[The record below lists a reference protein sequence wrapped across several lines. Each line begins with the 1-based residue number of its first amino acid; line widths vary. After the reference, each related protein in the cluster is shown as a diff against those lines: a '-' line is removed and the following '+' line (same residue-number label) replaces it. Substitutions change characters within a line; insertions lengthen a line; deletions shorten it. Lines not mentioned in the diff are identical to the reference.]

1 MQNHHS
7 VHLRVLCALS
17 GSRMKIVHLI
27 ATIGILLALTACGK
41 KGPVRPLEASLPDA
55 VTAVELRQR
64 GDEILLGW
72 QLPTRNQNGTPLETA
87 PVIDIYRG
95 LFDPADNC
103 PECKDLSTL
112 LHAIDPE
119 LPNPARKSG
128 VRYLLLDRQVAADQG
143 YQYTLVPRNQ
153 RGQSGRPLTMRI
165 VFTQPPAAPIDF
177 VVEPHDRSATLQWR
191 SVLPETDQQLIGYN
205 VYRREGKT
213 AEILLNQ
220 RPLTKP
226 TYEDFGLENGKP
238 YSYSIRALLKQDGH
252 PLESLP
258 TAAVSAI
265 PQTGL

>member
-1 MQNHHS
+1 
-7 VHLRVLCALS
+7 
-17 GSRMKIVHLI
+17 MKIVHLI
-27 ATIGILLALTACGK
+27 ATIGILLALSACGK

-55 VTAVELRQR
+55 VTAIELRQR

-72 QLPTRNQNGTPLETA
+72 QLPTRNQNGTPLESA

-112 LHAIDPE
+112 LYSIDPE
-119 LPNPARKSG
+119 LPNPARKIRE
-128 VRYLLLDRQVAADQG
+128 RYLLFDRQVAAEQG

-153 RGQSGRPLTMRI
+153 RGQTGRPMTLRI
-165 VFTQPPAAPIDF
+165 VFTRPAAAPTDF
-177 VVEPHDRSATLQWR
+177 AVYPHDRSATLRW
-191 SVLPETDQQLIGYN
+191 SSLIPEPAQQLIGYN
-205 VYRREGKT
+205 VYRREGQS

-226 TYEDFGLENGKP
+226 TYEDFGLENGTP
-238 YSYSIRALLKQDGH
+238 YSYRVRAVLKQGES

-258 TAAVSAI
+258 TDAATAI